1 VTDTRPE
8 GVPTAYDGFDAMPI
22 AGEWRAGGSGET
34 GQNRNPYSGERL
46 SEIALADRADVDAAF
61 AAAAEAQPDWAARAP
76 AERAE
81 LFRRAAELLQ
91 SREEEF
97 VGWIVRESGGTL
109 AKGEL
114 ECKLVL
120 GGLLE
125 AASVPHRVAGRIMPS
140 DIPGKES
147 RVYRVPA
154 GVVAV
159 ISPWNFPLQLANRSL
174 APALAV
180 GNAVVLK
187 PAGETPISGG
197 LLLAKL
203 FEEAGLPDGVLSVLV
218 GSGAEIGDAIAEHPT
233 PSVLSFT
240 GSSSVGEGITRKAG
254 IKRLSLE
261 LGGNG
266 PLVILD
272 DADLGRAVDA
282 AVFGSL
288 FHQGQI
294 CMIANRVIVDSS
306 LHDEFVE
313 RLLARVRDLTL
324 GDPAQRETDLGP
336 VINES
341 QLESIQEKL
350 ARSREEGAEQLLGGE
365 ASGPTGLLLPPHVM
379 LAENSMACAREEVFG
394 PVVTVIEARDEEHA
408 LSIAND
414 TEYGLSSAVF
424 TRDGARG
431 TRFALRVR
439 AGMTHV
445 NDAPVNDEP
454 NTAFGGEKASGVGR
468 FGGDWAI
475 EEFTTDHWISIQHEP
490 REYPI

>member
-1 VTDTRPE
+1 
-8 GVPTAYDGFDAMPI
+8 MPI
-22 AGEWRAGGSGET
+22 AGEWRAGSSEQT
-34 GQNRNPYSGERL
+34 AENRNPYSGELL
-46 SEIALADRADVDAAF
+46 SEIRLADTSDVDAAF
-61 AAAAEAQPDWAARAP
+61 AGATDAQPAWAARGP
-76 AERAE
+76 GERAE
-81 LFRRAAELLQ
+81 VMRRAAELLQ
-91 SREEEF
+91 QREAEF
-97 VGWIVRESGGTL
+97 VDWIVHESGGTL
-109 AKGEL
+109 GKGRL

-159 ISPWNFPLQLANRSL
+159 ISPWNFPLQLSNRSL
-174 APALAV
+174 APALAI

-187 PAGETPISGG
+187 PAGDTPVTGG

-218 GSGAEIGDAIAEHPT
+218 GAGSEIGDAIAEHKT

-240 GSSSVGEGITRKAG
+240 GSSPVGEGITRKAG

-266 PLVILD
+266 PLVVLD
-272 DADLGRAVDA
+272 DAELDRAVAA

-294 CMIANRVIVDSS
+294 CMIANRVIVERA

-313 RLLARVRDLTL
+313 RLLAKVKALTL
-324 GDPAQRETDLGP
+324 GDPADEDTDLGP
-336 VINES
+336 IINSS
-341 QLESIQEKL
+341 QLESVQDKL

-365 ASGPTGLLLPPHVM
+365 PTGPTGLLLAPHVL
-379 LAENSMACAREEVFG
+379 LASNEMACAREEVFG
-394 PVVTVIEARDEEHA
+394 PVVTVIEADDEGHA
-408 LSIAND
+408 LELANA

-424 TRDGARG
+424 TRDVERG

-445 NDAPVNDEP
+445 NDAPVNDDP
-454 NTAFGGEKASGVGR
+454 NTAFGGEKASGIGR

-475 EEFTTDHWISIQHEP
+475 EEFTSDHWISIQHEP

>member
-1 VTDTRPE
+1 
-8 GVPTAYDGFDAMPI
+8 MPI
-22 AGEWRAGGSGET
+22 AGEWRAGHSEKT
-34 GQNRNPYSGERL
+34 AENRNPYSGELL
-46 SEIALADRADVDAAF
+46 SEIRLANISDVDAAF
-61 AAAAEAQPDWAARAP
+61 AAAADAQPAWAARGP
-76 AERAE
+76 GERAE
-81 LFRRAAELLQ
+81 VMRRAAELLQ
-91 SREEEF
+91 QREAEF
-97 VGWIVRESGGTL
+97 IDWIVRESGGTL
-109 AKGEL
+109 AKGQL

-159 ISPWNFPLQLANRSL
+159 IGPWNFPLQLSNRSL
-174 APALAV
+174 APALAI

-187 PAGETPISGG
+187 PAGDTPITGG

-218 GSGAEIGDAIAEHPT
+218 GSGSGIGDAIAEHKT

-240 GSSSVGEGITRKAG
+240 GSSPVGEGITRKAG

-266 PLVILD
+266 PLIVLD
-272 DADLGRAVDA
+272 DAELDRAVDA

-294 CMIANRVIVDSS
+294 CMIANRVIVDRA

-313 RLLARVRDLTL
+313 RLLAKVRALTL
-324 GDPAQRETDLGP
+324 GDPSEEGTDLGP
-336 VINES
+336 IINSS
-341 QLESIQEKL
+341 QLESVLDKL

-365 ASGPTGLLLPPHVM
+365 PSGPTGLLLPPHVM
-379 LAENSMACAREEVFG
+379 LASNDMACAREEVFG
-394 PVVTVIEARDEEHA
+394 PVVTVIEAGDEEHA
-408 LSIAND
+408 LELAND

-424 TRDGARG
+424 TRDRERG
-431 TRFALRVR
+431 VRFALRVH

-445 NDAPVNDEP
+445 NDAPVNDDP
-454 NTAFGGEKASGVGR
+454 NTAFGGEKASGIGR

-475 EEFTTDHWISIQHEP
+475 EEFTSDHWISIQHEP
-490 REYPI
+490 REYSI

>member
-1 VTDTRPE
+1 
-8 GVPTAYDGFDAMPI
+8 MPI
-22 AGEWRAGGSGET
+22 AGGWRAGSSAKTAED
-34 GQNRNPYSGERL
+34 RNPYSGELL
-46 SEIALADRADVDAAF
+46 SEIRLADSSDVDAAF
-61 AAAAEAQPDWAARAP
+61 AAAADAQPAWAARGP
-76 AERAE
+76 GERAE
-81 LFRRAAELLQ
+81 VMRRAAELLQ
-91 SREEEF
+91 QREEEF

-109 AKGEL
+109 AKGRL

-140 DIPGKES
+140 DISGKES

-159 ISPWNFPLQLANRSL
+159 ISPWNFPLQLSNRSL
-174 APALAV
+174 APALAI

-187 PAGETPISGG
+187 PAGDTPVTGG

-203 FEEAGLPDGVLSVLV
+203 FEEAGLPAGVLSVIV
-218 GSGAEIGDAIAEHPT
+218 GAGSEIGDAIAEHKT

-240 GSSSVGEGITRKAG
+240 GSSPVGEGITRKAG

-266 PLVILD
+266 PLVVLGDAELD
-272 DADLGRAVDA
+272 RAVDA

-294 CMIANRVIVDSS
+294 CMIANRVIVERA

-313 RLLARVRDLTL
+313 RLLAKVEALTL
-324 GDPAQRETDLGP
+324 GDPSQEGTDLGP
-336 VINES
+336 IINSS
-341 QLESIQEKL
+341 QLESVQHKL

-365 ASGPTGLLLPPHVM
+365 PSGPTGLLLPPHVM
-379 LAENSMACAREEVFG
+379 LASNAMACAREEVFG
-394 PVVTVIEARDEEHA
+394 PVVTVIEADDEEHA
-408 LSIAND
+408 LELAND

-424 TRDGARG
+424 TRDSERG
-431 TRFALRVR
+431 VRFALRVR

-445 NDAPVNDEP
+445 NDAPVNDDP
-454 NTAFGGEKASGVGR
+454 NTAFGGEKASGIGR

-475 EEFTTDHWISIQHEP
+475 EEFTSDHWISIQHEP

>member
-1 VTDTRPE
+1 
-8 GVPTAYDGFDAMPI
+8 MPV
-22 AGEWRAGGSGET
+22 AGEWRAGSSEKLAE
-34 GQNRNPYSGERL
+34 NRDPYSGELL
-46 SEIALADRADVDAAF
+46 SEIRLADASDVDAAF
-61 AAAAEAQPDWAARAP
+61 TGAADAQPAWAARAP

-81 LFRRAAELLQ
+81 VLLRAGELLQ
-91 SREEEF
+91 QREGEF

-109 AKGEL
+109 AKGRL

-159 ISPWNFPLQLANRSL
+159 ISPWNFPLQLSNRSV
-174 APALAV
+174 APALAA

-187 PAGETPISGG
+187 PAGDTPITGG

-203 FEEAGLPDGVLSVLV
+203 FEEAGLPDGVLSVV
-218 GSGAEIGDAIAEHPT
+218 IGSGSEIGDAIVEHKT

-240 GSSSVGEGITRKAG
+240 GSSPVGEGITRKAG

-266 PLVILD
+266 PLVVLD
-272 DADLGRAVDA
+272 DAELDRAVDA

-294 CMIANRVIVDSS
+294 CMIANRVIVDRT
-306 LHDEFVE
+306 LHGEFVE
-313 RLLARVRDLTL
+313 RLLERVEALTL
-324 GDPAQRETDLGP
+324 GDPADEDTDLGP
-336 VINES
+336 IINQS
-341 QLESIQEKL
+341 QLESIQDKL
-350 ARSREEGAEQLLGGE
+350 ARSREEGAEQLRGGE
-365 ASGPTGLLLPPHVM
+365 PSGPTGLLLPPHVM
-379 LAENSMACAREEVFG
+379 LASNAMACAREEVFG
-394 PVVTVIEARDEEHA
+394 PVVTVIEARDEAHA
-408 LSIAND
+408 LELAND

-424 TRDGARG
+424 TRDRERG

-445 NDAPVNDEP
+445 NDAPVNDDP
-454 NTAFGGEKASGVGR
+454 NTAFGGVKASGIGR

>member
-1 VTDTRPE
+1 
-8 GVPTAYDGFDAMPI
+8 MPI
-22 AGEWRAGGSGET
+22 AGEWRAGRSGK
-34 GQNRNPYSGERL
+34 RAADLNPYSGETL
-46 SEIALADRADVDAAF
+46 SEIELADLADVDAAF
-61 AAAAEAQPDWAARAP
+61 AGAEQAQPGWAERGP
-76 AERAE
+76 AERAAVM
-81 LFRRAAELLQ
+81 RTAAELLQ
-91 SREEEF
+91 ARQGEF
-97 VGWIVRESGGTL
+97 VDWIVRESGGTL
-109 AKGEL
+109 AKGQL

-159 ISPWNFPLQLANRSL
+159 ISPWNFPLQLSNRSV
-174 APALAV
+174 APALAA

-187 PAGETPISGG
+187 PAGDTPITGG

-218 GSGAEIGDAIAEHPT
+218 GSGGEIGDGIAEHKT

-240 GSSSVGEGITRKAG
+240 GSSPVGEGITRKAG

-266 PLVILD
+266 PLVVLD
-272 DADLGRAVDA
+272 DAELGRAVDA

-294 CMIANRVIVDSS
+294 CMIANRVIVDRA

-313 RLLARVRDLTL
+313 RLLGRVRALTL
-324 GDPAQRETDLGP
+324 GDPAEEQTDLGP
-336 VINES
+336 IINAS
-341 QLESIQEKL
+341 QLESVQHKL
-350 ARSREEGAEQLLGGE
+350 ARSREEGAEQLVGGE
-365 ASGPTGLLLPPHVM
+365 PSGPTGLLLPAHVL
-379 LAENSMACAREEVFG
+379 LASNEMACAREEVFG
-394 PVVTVIEARDEEHA
+394 PVVTVIEARDEAHA
-408 LSIAND
+408 LQLAND

-424 TRDGARG
+424 TRDSERG

-445 NDAPVNDEP
+445 NDAPVNDDP
-454 NTAFGGEKASGVGR
+454 NTAFGGEKASGIGR

-475 EEFTTDHWISIQHEP
+475 EEFTSDHWISIQHEP